1 MTDREWD
8 GSNRGVHLAHCNRGE
23 YLGVCKYGYFDCP
36 AQGEPPATAPQWL
49 FPVEWERPQGI
60 TEKGLNW
67 WQSVR
72 RFDGQEYLVG
82 PDGCAWRY
90 PELAAYLDAFET
102 WAHADH
108 NAATRL
114 RIAEV
119 ALRAIEEMTRE
130 GGTYIA
136 AYDLAADVN
145 DIALDALK
153 GSSHE

>member
-108 NAATRL
+108 NAASRL
-114 RIAEV
+114 RIAED
-119 ALRAIEEMTRE
+119 ALEFISNHGPSSRWNVVTAD
-130 GGTYIA
+130 
-136 AYDLAADVN
+136 DLAE
-145 DIALDALK
+145 IAQEARDALK